1 MISDT
6 IIERIE
12 EWQIPLYNASDPWCS
27 GSTDYT
33 EAMPSAGHLTILMM
47 EMSNARRQFRKPI
60 CGQELHAQCLA
71 EFRKMRP
78 EQMVCE
84 IETIT
89 NYLIRK
95 GINL

>member
-12 EWQIPLYNASDPWCS
+12 EYNIPLYNASNPWCS

-33 EAMPSAGHLTILMM
+33 EALPSAGHLTILMQ
-47 EMSNARRQFRKPI
+47 ELSSARKTFRKPI
-60 CGQELHAQCLA
+60 CGQELLAQCLA

-89 NYLIRK
+89 DYLV
-95 GINL
+95 